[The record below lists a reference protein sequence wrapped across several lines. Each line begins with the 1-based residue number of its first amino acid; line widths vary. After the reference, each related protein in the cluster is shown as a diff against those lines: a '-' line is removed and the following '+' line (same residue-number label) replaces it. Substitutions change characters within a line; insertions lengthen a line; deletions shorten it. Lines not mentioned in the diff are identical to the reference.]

1 MLNAT
6 HKVLDENTSSE
17 KTFLNSENSQILL
30 SYKY

>member
-6 HKVLDENTSSE
+6 QVLDENTSSE

-30 SYKY
+30 SSRLY